1 MQKKTL
7 AALIAAALAVLIVFG
22 LLVFRMVTTMSSRAP
37 DDVDTKPGLAYLQ
50 AQEKGDVS
58 ENENAIRSAQD
69 ERASTTLA
77 AQKPSPIEDGNFR
90 AAFSD
95 TLIAGDSLVKAIS
108 VYNIL
113 SENQVIA
120 EVSVGTNHLRKNT
133 GTIVARNPRYL
144 VLHYGENE
152 LDRLERAPYFIADY
166 KECLQDL
173 QKRLPN
179 TKIFVDCIWPVM
191 DKAHKSEPYT
201 VNIDE
206 YNKLLKQMCQEVGV
220 TYVDYDPLFR
230 AIGEKY
236 YEPDGIHPK
245 YSFYTEQYLPFV
257 YEEVRR

>member
-1 MQKKTL
+1 MQKKTI
-7 AALIAAALAVLIVFG
+7 AALVAAALAVLVLFG

-37 DDVDTKPGLAYLQ
+37 DDVDTKPGVAYLQ

-77 AQKPSPIEDGNFR
+77 AQTTSPIEGGNFR
-90 AAFSD
+90 AAFRD

-113 SENQVIA
+113 DESQVIA
-120 EVSVGTNHLRKNT
+120 EVSVGAEHLEKNT
-133 GTIVARNPRYL
+133 GRIVARNPRYL

-152 LDRLERAPYFIADY
+152 LDRMERAPYFIRDY
-166 KECLQDL
+166 KQCIETLQ
-173 QKRLPN
+173 QRLPN
-179 TKIFVDCIWPVM
+179 TKIFVDSIWPVM

-201 VNIDE
+201 VNIDG
-206 YNKLLKQMCQEVGV
+206 YNKLIRQMCKELGV
-220 TYVDYDPLFR
+220 TYVDYDPFFR

-257 YEEVRR
+257 YKEVRR